1 MSMTRPSMV
10 RQALE
15 SMELKPSK
23 SLGQNFLIDGNIRDL
38 ILRAARVGP
47 ADHVLE
53 VGPGLGALT
62 EVLLEQARQVTL
74 VEKDERLYRFLQQ
87 HFAGHPRLTIH
98 HGDVLEVGVMEMIR
112 SEGISCMV
120 SNLPYRIASRLLVDL
135 FRMETPLERIVVTI
149 QADVAEKI
157 AARPSSGAYGP
168 MAVWGQRVYGME
180 TVHRLKPTSFH
191 PRPRVESICLL
202 MERHPLS
209 WLEPENTPV
218 LDGLLKTAFA
228 QRRKTMF
235 NALLRYGLTAGEI
248 TELLEA
254 VQVSPMDRPE
264 DVGLEQWETLA
275 RFCRVLERIPVPQP
289 EDETAFDGEEPS

>member
-10 RQALE
+10 RQALD

-38 ILRAARVGP
+38 ILRAARVGKEDP
-47 ADHVLE
+47 VLE

-62 EVLLEQARQVTL
+62 EVLLEQAASVTV
-74 VEKDERLYRFLQQ
+74 VEKDERLCRFLQQ
-87 HFAGHPRLTIH
+87 RFAGHPRLTMH
-98 HGDVLEVGVMEMIR
+98 HGDVLEVGVMDMIQA
-112 SEGISCMV
+112 SGITCMV

-135 FRMETPLERIVVTI
+135 FRMDRPLERIVVTI
-149 QADVAEKI
+149 QADVAEKMT
-157 AARPSSGAYGP
+157 ARPSSGAYGP
-168 MAVWGQRVYGME
+168 MAVWGQRVYAME

-209 WLEPENTPV
+209 WLEPENTPL

-235 NALLRYGLTAGEI
+235 NALLRYGLTADETAG
-248 TELLEA
+248 LLDA
-254 VQVSPMDRPE
+254 VQVSPMERPE

-275 RFCRVLERIPVPQP
+275 RFCRVQGKHPVVLP
-289 EDETAFDGEEPS
+289 GEEPPDAEEEPP